1 MSAECR
7 LTSCELLVL
16 TTYVSGRDM
25 LVKAIVQCSSTID
38 LTVMVADHDSE
49 AIDAFIST
57 LIKKHL
63 SPYAGM
69 MDDEEPNRRRLG
81 FIILVVQCTLGA
93 TIVFSF

>member
-1 MSAECR
+1 
-7 LTSCELLVL
+7 
-16 TTYVSGRDM
+16 M

-69 MDDEEPNRRRLG
+69 MDDEEPESTSIRVHHTRRSMYAGCYYHLLLLND
-81 FIILVVQCTLGA
+81 FAPSSL
-93 TIVFSF
+93 